1 MARRFAVCCKVGDA
15 ILGRAIANEA
25 SKGNQQKPSTPIG
38 PQTKGATMSHLELA
52 AILRAKAWRNYPG
65 VFTAPET
72 RQERTARVVVKVL
85 DGPTGGD
92 TLTKTTFVQRLNT

>member
-1 MARRFAVCCKVGDA
+1 
-15 ILGRAIANEA
+15 
-25 SKGNQQKPSTPIG
+25 
-38 PQTKGATMSHLELA
+38 MSHLELA

-92 TLTKTTFVQRLNT
+92 TLTKTTFVQRLNTRGALAPSTGCASPSNVGNQAFVPYTADYFFYAAE